1 MCIRACRGICVL
13 CEQAGRAQP
22 MGPVVGFVRGKWG
35 EVPGGSADPE
45 TSGPVTKP
53 DVLLF

>member
-1 MCIRACRGICVL
+1 
-13 CEQAGRAQP
+13 